1 MENRAAAPAQRT
13 VFENLFGP
21 PSCLTT
27 LGYLYGVEVG
37 LRVTVDVGEGE
48 LGVVVVEQ
56 FEDGGRLRRE
66 VSKSV
71 KQFVETG

>member
-37 LRVTVDVGEGE
+37 LLVTVDVEDGARG
-48 LGVVVVEQ
+48 VVVEQ
-56 FEDGGRLRRE
+56 FEDE
-66 VSKSV
+66 VD
-71 KQFVETG
+71 FEEIFEI